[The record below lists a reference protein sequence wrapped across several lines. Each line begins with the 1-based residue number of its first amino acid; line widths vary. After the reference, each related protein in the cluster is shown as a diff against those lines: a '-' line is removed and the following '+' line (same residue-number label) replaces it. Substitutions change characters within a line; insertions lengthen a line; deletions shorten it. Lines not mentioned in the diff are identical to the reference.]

1 MTTPPLLSPPSPLTP
16 LPPHSR
22 RSSHGH
28 PPQLTHRSPSQT
40 SSRGQSLASLL
51 GEARKPRFE
60 TLEDLSNTPIAEA
73 APADG
78 FPFEGSALQLDELP
92 GLPSRDASVSRS
104 GGGKVYT
111 SLPPSP
117 VSSLD
122 GPSDTSPVDVLMTS
136 RYPSAPNLHNQS
148 RSGSRAAPNPEN
160 ERARPSK
167 EQRPEELFSIW
178 DYLRSELLATDA
190 DHHQE
195 MKWERVE
202 NFLMIPVAV
211 EKTISF
217 GFLLS
222 LDAFLYIFTIL
233 PIRSAIAVVR
243 WFGPPLAAIYSVL
256 LPSFIRPKRPRTK
269 AYWQPLPPSSKADLL
284 RMALVIC
291 TFLIMYQWSDASR
304 IYHSIRGQD
313 TIKLY
318 VIFNAVEV
326 ADRLLCALGQDL
338 MDCLFSRSILAPS
351 TSQKTLRRIRTTGY
365 FFLTLLY
372 SCAHSMTL
380 IYYLTSLNVAI
391 NSYDNALLT
400 LLLSNQ
406 FVEIKGSVF
415 KKFEKDNLFQV
426 TCADIVERF
435 QLAIMLFAIALR
447 NLIEMRGS
455 EFSVLPQA
463 FSTKAGNTM
472 WAIVS
477 PVVQV
482 LVSEVGVDWLKHAFI
497 CKFNS
502 IRVSVYERFTDV
514 LCHDLISLRP
524 SRKHT
529 FVDHSPLVSRRLGL
543 ATIPLACVLMR
554 VTWQAL
560 VILHQQV
567 QQQRDPYLWLWWT
580 IFGVTVWFSAV
591 SCKVLLGLH
600 LISFASRRRAGFKKR
615 AKEDVVNNFDRPPIG
630 ESIEEQGYN
639 RKTLDMLERPED
651 DQRVV
656 PDMVIV
662 PEEQNAWGAKPAE
675 KEKKKKT
682 YELEELNRWTMVK
695 RIW

>member
-1 MTTPPLLSPPSPLTP
+1 MTTSPLLSPPSPLTP
-16 LPPHSR
+16 LPQQSR
-22 RSSHGH
+22 RPSYSGHGH
-28 PPQLTHRSPSQT
+28 HPQLTHRSSSQT
-40 SSRGQSLASLL
+40 LSRGQSL
-51 GEARKPRFE
+51 G
-60 TLEDLSNTPIAEA
+60 DLTVP
-73 APADG
+73 
-78 FPFEGSALQLDELP
+78 
-92 GLPSRDASVSRS
+92 RS

-117 VSSLD
+117 VLSPRAVPN
-122 GPSDTSPVDVLMTS
+122 GIPVDK
-136 RYPSAPNLHNQS
+136 RDD
-148 RSGSRAAPNPEN
+148 
-160 ERARPSK
+160 ERARPPK
-167 EQRPEELFSIW
+167 EQRPDELFSIW

-202 NFLMIPVAV
+202 NFLMIPLAV

-233 PIRSAIAVVR
+233 PIRSVLAVVR
-243 WFGPPLAAIYSVL
+243 LLGPPLAST
-256 LPSFIRPKRPRTK
+256 SWK
-269 AYWQPLPPSSKADLL
+269 PLPPSSKADLL

-291 TFLIMYQWSDASR
+291 TFLIMYQWSDTSR

-338 MDCLFSRSILAPS
+338 MDCLFSKGTLAPS
-351 TSQKTLRRIRTTGY
+351 TSQKALRRIRTTGY

-372 SCAHSMTL
+372 SCAHSMIL

-455 EFSVLPQA
+455 EFSVLPSA
-463 FSTKAGNTM
+463 FSTKASNKM
-472 WAIVS
+472 WAIIS
-477 PVVQV
+477 PVAQV

-502 IRVSVYERFTDV
+502 FRVSVYDRFTDV

-580 IFGVTVWFSAV
+580 IFGLTVWFSAV
-591 SCKVLLGLH
+591 ACKVLLGLH
-600 LISFASRRRAGFKKR
+600 LLTYAARRRAGFQKR
-615 AKEDVVNNFDRPPIG
+615 AKEDAVNSIDRAPIG
-630 ESIEEQGYN
+630 ETIEEQEYDK
-639 RKTLDMLERPED
+639 KTLEMLERPED

-662 PEEQNAWGAKPAE
+662 PEEQKAWSAGGEKKTE

-682 YELEELNRWTMVK
+682 YDLEELNRFTMVK

>member
-1 MTTPPLLSPPSPLTP
+1 MPPS
-16 LPPHSR
+16 
-22 RSSHGH
+22 
-28 PPQLTHRSPSQT
+28 
-40 SSRGQSLASLL
+40 
-51 GEARKPRFE
+51 
-60 TLEDLSNTPIAEA
+60 
-73 APADG
+73 
-78 FPFEGSALQLDELP
+78 
-92 GLPSRDASVSRS
+92 
-104 GGGKVYT
+104 GGIKVYT

-117 VSSLD
+117 ILSSD
-122 GPSDTSPVDVLMTS
+122 PPRDSSPADALSTGRFPPAS
-136 RYPSAPNLHNQS
+136 ELHRRS
-148 RSGSRAAPNPEN
+148 RSGSRASHRRDDDRTRMP
-160 ERARPSK
+160 R

-178 DYLRSELLATDA
+178 DYLRAELLATDA

-202 NFLMIPVAV
+202 NFLMIPLAV
-211 EKTISF
+211 EKTITF

-222 LDAFLYIFTIL
+222 LDSFLYVFTIL
-233 PIRSAIAVVR
+233 PIRSVIAIFRAL
-243 WFGPPLAAIYSVL
+243 GPPVVAVYSTL
-256 LPSFIRPKRPRTK
+256 LPSFLRPSRPHPK
-269 AYWQPLPPSSKADLL
+269 VFWKPLPPSSKADLL
-284 RMALVIC
+284 RMALVVC
-291 TFLIMYQWSDASR
+291 TFFILYQWSDTSR

-338 MDCLFSRSILAPS
+338 MDCLFSRSTLAPT

-365 FFLTLLY
+365 FFLSLLY
-372 SCAHSMTL
+372 SCAHAMIL

-415 KKFEKDNLFQV
+415 KKFEKDNLFQI

-435 QLAIMLFAIALR
+435 QLGIMLFAIALR
-447 NLIEMRGS
+447 NMIEMRGS

-463 FSTKAGNTM
+463 FATKASNQM
-472 WAIVS
+472 WAIIS
-477 PVVQV
+477 PVAQV
-482 LVSEVGVDWLKHAFI
+482 LLSEVGVDWLKHAFI

-502 IRVSVYERFTDV
+502 FRVTVYDRFTDV

-543 ATIPLACVLMR
+543 ATIPLAVVLLR

-560 VILHQQV
+560 LILHQQV

-580 IFGVTVWFSAV
+580 LFGLTVWFSAV
-591 SCKVLLGLH
+591 ACKVLLGLR
-600 LISFASRRRAGFKKR
+600 LLSYAARRRDGFQKR
-615 AKEDVVNNFDRPPIG
+615 AKQDTVNNVDRTPIG
-630 ESIEEQGYN
+630 ESVEEQAYN
-639 RKTLDMLERPED
+639 KKTLAMLERSED

-656 PDMVIV
+656 PDMVII
-662 PEEQNAWGAKPAE
+662 PEEQRLWGYSGGE
-675 KEKKKKT
+675 KEKEKKKKKT
-682 YELEELNRWTMVK
+682 YELEELSRWTMVK